1 MIKVSL
7 CWNQVVRWLR
17 RDITKIIIL
26 CIVCEIIFQ
35 NEQKYSCRGPE
46 LIMLGPQDTRLVPWL
61 IMPGH
66 RHFMSRPKLLRW
78 EYGLGA
84 EINMSRSRLIMSGPL
99 PVMPGPEISMSGP
112 RLIMSGPLLVMC
124 GPRDNYVGFLLIMSG
139 PLLVMCGPRDNYVG
153 FLLIMSGALTYY
165 FEASR

>member
-1 MIKVSL
+1 MIKLSL

-17 RDITKIIIL
+17 RDISKIIIL
-26 CIVCEIIFQ
+26 CIVWEIFFQ

-66 RHFMSRPKLLRW
+66 RLLCRGPNSSAGSMIGVPR
-78 EYGLGA
+78 YISGP
-84 EINMSRSRLIMSGPL
+84 RLIMSGTL
-99 PVMPGPEISMSGP
+99 PVMPSPEISMSGP
-112 RLIMSGPLLVMC
+112 RLIMSGPLFVMC
-124 GPRDNYVGFLLIMSG
+124 GPRDNYVGPLLTMSG
-139 PLLVMCGPRDNYVG
+139 P
-153 FLLIMSGALTYY
+153 LTYY